1 MGHGRWWTRARRMKL
16 IAGGDSFVWGSELK
30 DHLHGGLG
38 GHSKSTFPALL
49 AAQHGLD
56 YECVALP
63 GSGND
68 SIARRVVEA
77 CHGQDDIAV
86 LVSWTWSARYEFWVT
101 RQEKWET
108 ISSAQYERRS
118 NGAGLSKEF
127 IQTFFDDVGFSDY
140 WETYSSLREIT
151 RLQDHLTV
159 RNIPYL
165 FTISDNWFEKV
176 HCLKEP
182 DKIMSSMH
190 HHLDWRRWFFF
201 PQGERYP
208 KTEAPRGFYQWAVE
222 ERYEQGPQLHPL
234 ESAHASAARLMS
246 DRFLTLLNERQ

>member
-1 MGHGRWWTRARRMKL
+1 MKL

-30 DHLHGGLG
+30 DHKHGGPG
-38 GHSKSTFPALL
+38 GHSMSTFPALL
-49 AAQHGLD
+49 ATEYGLD

-68 SIARRVVEA
+68 SIARRVMEA
-77 CHGQDDIAV
+77 CYDQTDILV
-86 LVSWTWSARYEFWVT
+86 LVSWTWTARYEFWVT
-101 RQEKWET
+101 QQEKWET
-108 ISSAQYERRS
+108 ISSAQYERR
-118 NGAGLSKEF
+118 NGSVGLSKDF
-127 IQTFFDDVGFSDY
+127 IQTFFNDVGFSDY

-176 HCLKEP
+176 HCLKDP
-182 DKIMSSMH
+182 DRVMESMH

-208 KTEAPRGFYQWAVE
+208 KTETPRGFYQWAVE

-234 ESAHASAARLMS
+234 EDAHKSAARLIS
-246 DRFLTLLNERQ
+246 DRFLTLLRERP